1 MLAMLLLLLTLLFML
16 FFVWSVNQ
24 RVKLSGMHTL
34 IIVRGVGTGGG
45 RGAGA
50 PIKFRASISS
60 DLQAPGNAHNYMHVS
75 THACTRWCPPPPHE
89 KTSYATDNVGSHTY
103 THVHVHMILYRL

>member
-1 MLAMLLLLLTLLFML
+1 ML

-34 IIVRGVGTGGG
+34 IIVRGVRTGGG

-50 PIKFRASISS
+50 LIKFRAVIC
-60 DLQAPGNAHNYMHVS
+60 DLQAPDNVHNYMHVS
-75 THACTRWCPPPPHE
+75 TQSCVHEMAPPHE
-89 KTSYATDNVGSHTY
+89 KTSYAIDNVGSHTY
-103 THVHVHMILYRL
+103 THVHVHMIL